1 MGGAALT
8 DGRTGNG
15 VFLASLDHFESESR
29 TPTGQG
35 AGCLMLARFSCV
47 TLLACYFPQLKAKA
61 AFFGRC
67 LELACQHHTPATTLL
82 ISGLSPA
89 DGACAPIPD
98 LPSSPRNGEVRTR
111 GCVRTP
117 YPDENEQ
124 FHCSGSRAAEFFAL
138 P

>member
-47 TLLACYFPQLKAKA
+47 TLLACYFPRLKAKA

-67 LELACQHHTPATTLL
+67 LELACQHHTPRPPFSLAV
-82 ISGLSPA
+82 
-89 DGACAPIPD
+89 
-98 LPSSPRNGEVRTR
+98 SPRRMAPVRRFQTFPPRR
-111 GCVRTP
+111 GTGRFGP
-117 YPDENEQ
+117 E
-124 FHCSGSRAAEFFAL
+124 AA
-138 P
+138 

>member
-1 MGGAALT
+1 MTGATQPIVRMAAMGGFLPF
-8 DGRTGNG
+8 TGTR
-15 VFLASLDHFESESR
+15 S
-29 TPTGQG
+29 
-35 AGCLMLARFSCV
+35 
-47 TLLACYFPQLKAKA
+47 
-61 AFFGRC
+61 
-67 LELACQHHTPATTLL
+67 
-82 ISGLSPA
+82 SGKV
-89 DGACAPIPD
+89 APIPD